1 MEHASKRLSRRDLL
15 LILAAVGGG
24 AAAPQ
29 ASAQDVAKINPRSY
43 KVRFENDR
51 VRVLEYNA
59 KPGLGL
65 CGVGKHYHP
74 AHLTLVMT
82 GGSFKVTPEN
92 AKPFSG
98 SARDGT
104 SFWAP
109 AETHEVENVGKGSQH
124 VYIVELKDKDWQPS
138 TG

>member
-1 MEHASKRLSRRDLL
+1 MENAMKKLSRRDLL

-24 AAAPQ
+24 ASSPAR
-29 ASAQDVAKINPRSY
+29 AQDPVKMNPRSY

-51 VRVLEYNA
+51 VRVLEYDA

-74 AHLTLVMT
+74 AHLTLVMKGGKFKGTTEHGKAIT
-82 GGSFKVTPEN
+82 GE
-92 AKPFSG
+92 AK
-98 SARDGT
+98 DGT
-104 SFWAP
+104 IFWAP
-109 AETHEVENVGKGSQH
+109 AETHEAENVGKGSQH
-124 VYIVELKDKDWQPS
+124 VFIVEVKDKDWKPS